1 MRMVSRPAIQSSCYL
16 PSSILTFH
24 LKLTII
30 HMVLT
35 SFHTS
40 YPIYLK
46 TLHPVTIMFL
56 FPILSPHLNLSPST
70 WPNPFSNIG
79 PSSHITLYCQSTI
92 GTFTCSISSLTVEVF
107 LTLSWDDHRPPDC
120 QDPKMKLCIILSWP
134 RGLSGL
140 HISFNAGLGNDK
152 A

>member
-1 MRMVSRPAIQSSCYL
+1 MIIPCSHLQYLPHGCHIHSPHVMTLTHANGVKTRHPIIQSSCYL

-56 FPILSPHLNLSPST
+56 FSILSPHLNLTTIHMVPT
-70 WPNPFSNIG
+70 R
-79 PSSHITLYCQSTI
+79 SSK
-92 GTFTCSISSLTVEVF
+92 
-107 LTLSWDDHRPPDC
+107 HR
-120 QDPKMKLCIILSWP
+120 LILPYHPLVPIRSEE
-134 RGLSGL
+134 
-140 HISFNAGLGNDK
+140 
-152 A
+152 